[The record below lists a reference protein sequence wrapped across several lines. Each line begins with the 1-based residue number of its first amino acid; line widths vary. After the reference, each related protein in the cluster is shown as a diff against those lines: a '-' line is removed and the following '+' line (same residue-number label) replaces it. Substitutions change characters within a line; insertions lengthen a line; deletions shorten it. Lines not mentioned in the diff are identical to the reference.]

1 MGGFLKLS
9 IVSTM
14 YRSAQYL
21 EEFVSRST
29 AAVKSLTDDYEI
41 VFVNDGSPD
50 DSLHVALSMQE
61 RDPNIRIV
69 DLSRNFG
76 HHAAIVAGLE
86 SSTGD
91 LVFLMDCD
99 LEEQPEWLPRFHD
112 ELQRS
117 NLDVV
122 YGVQERRVSTAS
134 ANLLGGIFWKAI
146 NFMSSVRIPHNPMTC
161 RLMTRDY
168 VNALLTVED
177 RVLYLAGVFSWA
189 GFQQKGIPLVK
200 SPRPK
205 GHASTYSVGKRLL
218 QVTESFSSF
227 SIAPL
232 FMVFIT
238 GVLTWVAS
246 IIYATYIIGVKLI
259 WPEHVVGGF
268 ASLMLSV
275 WFFSGLIILSIG
287 IVGLY
292 LAKVFQEVKRRPL
305 FIVKKTYEG
314 ESHVTR

>member
-1 MGGFLKLS
+1 MKIS

-21 EEFVSRST
+21 EAFVTRIT
-29 AAVKSLTDDYEI
+29 AAVSTVADDYEI
-41 VFVNDGSPD
+41 ILVNDGSPD
-50 DSLHVALSMQE
+50 NSLQVALGIQE
-61 RDPNIRIV
+61 RNPNICV
-69 DLSRNFG
+69 VELSRNFG

-86 SSTGD
+86 SSNGD

-99 LEEQPEWLPRFHD
+99 LEEQPEWLSLFHD
-112 ELQRS
+112 ELQS
-117 NLDVV
+117 HDLDVV
-122 YGVQERRVSTAS
+122 FGVQERRVSTIS
-134 ANLLGGIFWKAI
+134 ANILGEIFWKSI

-189 GFQQKGIPLVK
+189 GFKQKGIPLVK

-205 GHASTYSVGKRLL
+205 GHTSTYSLGKRLL

-232 FMVFIT
+232 FLVFMT
-238 GVLTWVAS
+238 GVITWAAS
-246 IIYATYIIGVKLI
+246 IVYAAYMIAVKLI
-259 WPEHVVGGF
+259 WPETIVGGF
-268 ASLMLSV
+268 TSVMLSI

-305 FIVKKTYEG
+305 FIVKKTHRG
-314 ESHVTR
+314 VRNVTG